1 VTIPGIMV
9 FMPTNPDEVTVLEGA
24 EPLSIRGGP
33 HGALV
38 LHGFTGSPQSMRAL
52 ATALGAAGL
61 TVELPRLPGH
71 GTSVEDLATT
81 TFADWSE
88 AVEDAYAGLAARC
101 DDVVVVGL
109 SLGATLAAWLVT
121 RHPEVRGLAVINGAL
136 APMDPAVRAGL
147 DGALAEGVTRIPA
160 IANDIAAP
168 GRTELAYDNVPV
180 PQLLSVLD
188 AVDAL
193 QPRLPEIRCPVLVIA
208 SDQDHVV
215 PPESSARFA
224 ARVRGP
230 VQQVA
235 LTRSFHVATLD
246 YEQFEVE
253 ALVVDFATRVFA
265 RPAGS

>member
-160 IANDIAAP
+160 IGNDIAAP
-168 GRTELAYDNVPV
+168 GRTELAYNEVPV
-180 PQLLSVLD
+180 PQLLSLLD

-224 ARVRGP
+224 ALVRGP

-246 YEQFEVE
+246 YDAPEIE
-253 ALVVDFATRVFA
+253 ALVVDFATRAFA
-265 RPAGS
+265 RPPGS